1 VGQRIGLSCKT
12 NCAVSASHLTSI
24 IKTGIVAS
32 NVGSGGGSGTGS
44 AAIQREQASLQLRKH
59 LCALALRGEL
69 KPGDR
74 LPTERQLARE
84 LCISRATLREGII
97 QLTTFGV
104 LKSVHGVGTSVADD
118 LHYGPLEAIS
128 EFYNFPVGQ
137 IFETRL
143 ALEPEIAALAA
154 KRATRPQIADLGEQ
168 VACLSGVEVTP
179 GQLRVHDIRF
189 HGLVALACGNPIL
202 SAMMDGVTASD
213 HAKDRSWEQSRDF
226 AEEAEMHNRIYLAI
240 RSRDPGRAR
249 MAMEQHLR
257 RSRAAL
263 IPEPLE
269 VVVEFVP
276 LAADLRG
283 VLIGDAV

>member
-1 VGQRIGLSCKT
+1 
-12 NCAVSASHLTSI
+12 
-24 IKTGIVAS
+24 
-32 NVGSGGGSGTGS
+32 
-44 AAIQREQASLQLRKH
+44 
-59 LCALALRGEL
+59 LRGEL

-84 LCISRATLREGII
+84 LCISRATLREGIVH
-97 QLTTFGV
+97 LTTFGV
-104 LKSVHGVGTSVADD
+104 LKSVHGVGTFVAVD

-143 ALEPEIAALAA
+143 AIEPEIAALAA
-154 KRATRPQIADLGEQ
+154 KRATRRQIADLGEQ

-179 GQLRVHDIRF
+179 GRLCVHDIRF

-202 SAMMDGVTASD
+202 CAMIDGVTASD
-213 HAKDRSWEQSRDF
+213 HARDRSGEQF
-226 AEEAEMHNRIYLAI
+226 LNYAEEAEMHNRIYLAI
-240 RSRDPGRAR
+240 RSRDPVRAR

-263 IPEPLE
+263 IPEPSH

-276 LAADLRG
+276 FPADHRG
-283 VLIGDAV
+283 VLIAEAV